1 MFVFYCL
8 LHPGNLLTSILN
20 LPWEM

>member
-8 LHPGNLLTSILN
+8 LHPGNLLKSFLN
-20 LPWEM
+20 VPWEM